1 MDSEVLEVIL
11 AIVAFFGLAIAGV
24 RGVPFVGLAMAAIGV
39 FLGLEALR
47 ALDYAKPM
55 HEFHCD
61 ESCYDGPGQPWWRSL
76 DAWQW
81 SALWIAAV
89 AGTVAVWLSVPTA
102 ALAGV
107 ARLWPRV
114 HRAGGRV
121 YVPAIAAMTLAVV
134 SYGAFTLIVAPL
146 GDRYGI

>member
-1 MDSEVLEVIL
+1 MDSEVLRVML
-11 AIVAFFGLAIAGV
+11 AIVAFFELAIAGL

-61 ESCYDGPGQPWWRSL
+61 ESCYDGPGHPWQFTQ
-76 DAWQW
+76 DAWPASLACGPG
-81 SALWIAAV
+81 SAGPGGAV
-89 AGTVAVWLSVPTA
+89 YA
-102 ALAGV
+102 
-107 ARLWPRV
+107 
-114 HRAGGRV
+114 
-121 YVPAIAAMTLAVV
+121 PAMAAMTLAVV
-134 SYGAFTLIVAPL
+134 SFGTFTVIVAPL